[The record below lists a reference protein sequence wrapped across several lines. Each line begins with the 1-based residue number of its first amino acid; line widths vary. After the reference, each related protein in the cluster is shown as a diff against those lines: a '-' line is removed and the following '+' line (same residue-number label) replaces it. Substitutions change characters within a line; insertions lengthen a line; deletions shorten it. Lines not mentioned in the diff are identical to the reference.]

1 MSSIDDAVIT
11 SMAAA
16 LQEIEE
22 RIAAL
27 ATKYGGAD
35 RDDLLGALHE
45 AERQARS
52 ASRELRRA
60 LRLLS

>member
-1 MSSIDDAVIT
+1 MSSIDDAAIT

-16 LQEIEE
+16 LQDMEG

-27 ATKYGGAD
+27 AVKYGGAE

-45 AERQARS
+45 AERQVRS

-60 LRLLS
+60 SRLLT